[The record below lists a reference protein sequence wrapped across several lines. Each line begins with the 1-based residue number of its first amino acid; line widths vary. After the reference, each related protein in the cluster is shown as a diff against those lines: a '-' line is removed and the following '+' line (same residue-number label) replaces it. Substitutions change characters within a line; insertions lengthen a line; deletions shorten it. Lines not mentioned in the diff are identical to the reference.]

1 MPDFNSRGGV
11 MSGTY
16 HVVVEDSDTPDIF
29 VKFSG
34 FSSPEEASDF
44 IYWLNEVLSDSED
57 KVIH

>member
-1 MPDFNSRGGV
+1 

-16 HVVVEDSDTPDIF
+16 HAVVEDSDTPEIF

-34 FSSPEEASDF
+34 FSSPEEAAGF